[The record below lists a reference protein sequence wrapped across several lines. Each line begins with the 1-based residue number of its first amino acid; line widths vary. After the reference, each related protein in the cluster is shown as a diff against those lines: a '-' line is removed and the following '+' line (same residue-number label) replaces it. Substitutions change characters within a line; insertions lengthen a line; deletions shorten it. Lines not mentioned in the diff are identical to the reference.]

1 MKHAIA
7 IRHIA
12 FEDLGTLVPMLQQQN
27 YQVTYLEAGMDD
39 LAEISPLEPDLIV
52 VLGGPI
58 GAYDEQQYPFL
69 LDELHLLEHRLSA
82 DRPTLG
88 ICLGA
93 QLMAR
98 ALGATVYSGSDKEIG
113 WAPLQ
118 LSSAGQTS
126 ALQYLAPEQTPVLHW
141 HGDTF
146 ELPRQATH
154 LAATEQYQNQAFSWG
169 RTCLG
174 LQFHP
179 EITAVGFERWL
190 IGHACEIQAAGLNV
204 AELRQETI
212 QYADRLAV
220 QATQLWQHW
229 LHSLA

>member
-126 ALQYLAPEQTPVLHW
+126 VLQYLAPEQTPVLHW